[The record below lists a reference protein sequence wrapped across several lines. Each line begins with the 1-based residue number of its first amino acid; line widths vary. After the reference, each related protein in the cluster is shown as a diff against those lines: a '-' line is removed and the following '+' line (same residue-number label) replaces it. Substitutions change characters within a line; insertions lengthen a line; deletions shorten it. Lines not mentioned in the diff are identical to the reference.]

1 MSFSFLFFLFFFLTR
16 IVAGQWWPQP
26 RRRPL
31 MCTQALTALTPSPQ
45 RPTPALVTSL
55 TPPQPPLPGLS
66 QPQQLQP
73 DPPPH
78 ENIQI
83 SFFVFSFSSQP
94 DRTMAATSLPSSP
107 PPSPACR
114 QSRSR
119 AHTAETAARRCND
132 LVAAPT
138 MAASAAATSIVVTP
152 TATAATP
159 VTVPRPSLPQ
169 LPPPPRFRP
178 RRRTNCPPAPCIT

>member
-31 MCTQALTALTPSPQ
+31 TRTQALTAPTPSPQ
-45 RPTPALVTSL
+45 RPTPALVAGPP
-55 TPPQPPLPGLS
+55 PPQPPLPGLS

-83 SFFVFSFSSQP
+83 SFFLFFLLISTRQ
-94 DRTMAATSLPSSP
+94 DNGGHITALISP
-107 PPSPACR
+107 PP
-114 QSRSR
+114 
-119 AHTAETAARRCND
+119 
-132 LVAAPT
+132 
-138 MAASAAATSIVVTP
+138 
-152 TATAATP
+152 
-159 VTVPRPSLPQ
+159 
-169 LPPPPRFRP
+169 
-178 RRRTNCPPAPCIT
+178 